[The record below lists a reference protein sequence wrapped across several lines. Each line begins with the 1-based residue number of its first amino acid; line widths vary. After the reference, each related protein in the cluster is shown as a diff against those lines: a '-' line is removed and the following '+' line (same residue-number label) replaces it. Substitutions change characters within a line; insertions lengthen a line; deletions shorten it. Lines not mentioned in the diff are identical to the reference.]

1 MTPWTLPF
9 TVPWVPI
16 LAALGGF
23 AAAVAFMGFRERNRR
38 LVLRR
43 VLSRRPV
50 GSDGVIPGA
59 HSLHRPGGVARG
71 ALVLHGFGDTPQSVA
86 ALCDALARAGYAVD
100 APLLPGHGRTLASLD
115 RATESQ
121 WVAEARAAWLA
132 MRSRHGTCVL
142 AGQSMGGALAVVLA
156 AEEPPTALV
165 LAAPFLSATPGFAR
179 AVRWAWAW
187 GLWQPYVETGDP
199 RSIRDP
205 EALIAS
211 RAYGA
216 ATARSLRALWR
227 LMRMAQQALPRVTAP
242 TLLLQSPDDNRVSS
256 AGAEWALAQLGAAEK
271 SLVWRP
277 GEGHVLLADR
287 GREQVCALAV
297 QWVQRFAG
305 PAAGAGQRGGPAG
318 ASPTRP
324 VRLSS

>member
-1 MTPWTLPF
+1 MEPWTLPWPI
-9 TVPWVPI
+9 PWVPI
-16 LAALGGF
+16 LAAMGGF
-23 AAAVAFMGFRERNRR
+23 ASALGFVGLRERNRR
-38 LVLRR
+38 VVLRR
-43 VLSRRPV
+43 VLARRPV

-59 HSLHRPGGVARG
+59 HSVHRPGGVARG
-71 ALVLHGFGDTPQSVA
+71 ALVLHGFGDTPQSVE
-86 ALCDALARAGYAVD
+86 ALCDALAKAGYAVD

-115 RATESQ
+115 RATERQ
-121 WVAEARAAWLA
+121 WVMEARAAWLA

-142 AGQSMGGALAVVLA
+142 AGQSMGGALAVLLA
-156 AEEPPTALV
+156 AEAPPAALV
-165 LAAPFLSATPGFAR
+165 LCAPFLSATPGFAR

-187 GLWQPYVETGDP
+187 GLWQPYVETADP

-227 LMRMAQQALPRVTAP
+227 LMRQAQVALPRVTAP
-242 TLLLQSPDDNRVSS
+242 TLLIQSPDDNRVAAS
-256 AGAEWALAQLGAAEK
+256 GAEWAFARLGAPEK

-287 GREQVCALAV
+287 GRDQVCALAV
-297 QWVQRFAG
+297 QWIQRFAG
-305 PAAGAGQRGGPAG
+305 PAGGAGLRSGPPG